1 MASTSWPTK
10 CWHRMLACQNEP
22 VPDHYFDADP
32 TGPENRREVTADIW
46 GHRLRLTTAHGVFA
60 HDGLDKAT
68 DVLLRSVEPPSQ
80 GNVLDLGCG
89 WGPIACGLAVTEPA
103 LDVWAVDINSRAR
116 DLTRLNAD
124 RLGARLHVAHPDQV
138 PADVTFDQIWSNPP
152 IRIGKDAL
160 HELLKRW
167 LPRLTPEGIAWLV
180 VGKNLGADSLQRWL
194 RTEGWQTERH
204 SSAKGFRVLR
214 VTR

>member
-1 MASTSWPTK
+1 MTG
-10 CWHRMLACQNEP
+10 
-22 VPDHYFDADP
+22 HYFDSDP
-32 TGPENRREVTADIW
+32 TGAEKRRDITAHIW
-46 GHRLRLTTAHGVFA
+46 GRDMTFSTSTGVFA

-68 DVLLRSVEPPSQ
+68 DVLLRSVEPPIN
-80 GNVLDLGCG
+80 GTVLDLGCG
-89 WGPIACGLAVTEPA
+89 WGPIACALAAAEPA
-103 LDVWAVDINSRAR
+103 LDVWAIDINARAR

-124 RLGARLHVAHPDQV
+124 RLGAPLHVVHPDQV
-138 PADVTFDQIWSNPP
+138 PADLRFDQIWSNPP

-160 HELLKRW
+160 HNLLSQW
-167 LPRLTPEGIAWLV
+167 LPCLKPDGVAWLV

-194 RTEGWQTERH
+194 CDQGWNTERH